1 MNQRFDIVISG
12 ASYTGA
18 ALALALSK
26 SLEGS
31 LSIAVIDKA
40 PPGTRATAPASP
52 RAFSVSA
59 ASRHLLEYL
68 GVWPEIALSS
78 QPVSEIEITDSP
90 LNAGIRPVLLTYEN
104 AIDDGSPASHI
115 VPDAILAN
123 ALRGALTLAPGVEV
137 FSNAAVTAF
146 AVGGSAATV
155 TCSHGLE
162 LVADLVVA
170 AEGRRSAIREAAAI
184 KTVGWDYS
192 QSGICTL
199 IQHSRPHEGRAVQHF
214 LPSGPFAILPLPGQ
228 RSCITWT
235 EEKSEARRIISLSD
249 PEFLAE
255 VEQRF
260 SGRLGELELV
270 MRPSSWPLS
279 LHLARSFVGPRVA
292 LLGDTARGVHP
303 IAGQGLN
310 LGFRDVAALTEVIV
324 ENARIGL
331 PASDPEGLKRY
342 ERWRRFDSA
351 VSTAA
356 FDGLNRL
363 FSNDNPLLRSIR
375 EAGLGL
381 VDRLP
386 LAKSLLVKE
395 AAGLTG
401 DVPRLLRGEPL

>member
-1 MNQRFDIVISG
+1 MNKKIDIVISG

-40 PPGTRATAPASP
+40 PAAPPGTPPDSP
-52 RAFSVSA
+52 RAFAVSA

-68 GVWPEIALSS
+68 RLWQQIEPAA

-115 VPDAILAN
+115 VPDAVLAM
-123 ALRGALTLAPGVEV
+123 ALKSALAQAPGVQL
-137 FSNAAVTAF
+137 FSGAEATAF
-146 AVGGSAATV
+146 ASGDSAATV
-155 TCSHGLE
+155 TCSDGTRLT
-162 LVADLVVA
+162 ADLVVA
-170 AEGRRSAIREAAAI
+170 AEGRRSAVREAAGI
-184 KTVGWDYS
+184 KTIGWDYA

-199 IQHSRPHEGRAVQHF
+199 VRHSRPHEGRAVQHF
-214 LPSGPFAILPLPGQ
+214 LPSGPFAILPLPGN

-235 EEKSEARRIISLSD
+235 EEKSEARRIMGLAN

-260 SGRLGELELV
+260 SGRLGELELL
-270 MRPSSWPLS
+270 MPPASWPLS
-279 LHLARSFVGPRVA
+279 LHLARSFVGPRLA

-331 PASDPEGLKRY
+331 PPSDPDGLKRY
-342 ERWRRFDSA
+342 ERWRRFDST

-363 FSNDNPLLRSIR
+363 FSNDNPLLRSLR
-375 EAGLGL
+375 EVGLGL

-386 LAKSLLVKE
+386 LAKSMLVKE

-401 DVPRLLRGEPL
+401 DVPRLLRGETL